1 MRGEVGCFMMG
12 GMKSMKKRNAI
23 GLVLAG
29 WFVCTAAAWGAP
41 VGRGVLLDS
50 YSAVVNGR
58 VITVGEVMDAMRPE
72 HARLVRQ
79 YGGDEL
85 VAKLMEAY
93 KESRDRLIADELV
106 LADFAAQGVTLPER
120 AIEDHINGIIHE
132 RFNNDRTAFLQALAE
147 ERTTY
152 EEWRKRMQDQ
162 LIIQVMRQREVS
174 SKILV
179 TPYDIQAE
187 YDAHREQY
195 TVPEKVRLKLYVL
208 PAGAKIRLGELADRV
223 RNGALSME
231 DAAVHFHMTEQDPG
245 EAMELASL
253 QASLRD
259 ALSGAREG
267 DLVGPVDLD
276 GTEYLVKLL
285 EREEERIEPLEDVAD
300 GIAAKLRAREFER
313 LEKIWLNTLKGKY
326 YVQVFANDL
335 FK

>member
-1 MRGEVGCFMMG
+1 MMG
-12 GMKSMKKRNAI
+12 GMKKRIAI

-29 WFVCTAAAWGAP
+29 CLACMAAARGAP

-72 HARLVRQ
+72 HARLARQ
-79 YGGDEL
+79 YDGEEL
-85 VAKLMEAY
+85 AAKLMEAFR
-93 KESRDRLIADELV
+93 EARDRLIADELV
-106 LADFAAQGVTLPER
+106 IADFAAQGATLPER
-120 AIEDHINGIIHE
+120 AIEDHINGIIHD
-132 RFNNDRTAFLQALAE
+132 RFDNDRTAFLQALAE

-187 YDAHREQY
+187 YDAHRERY
-195 TVPEKVRLKLYVL
+195 KVPEKVRLKLFVL
-208 PAGAKIRLGELADRV
+208 PAGAKIRLGELAERL
-223 RNGALSME
+223 RNGALSLE
-231 DAAVHFHMTEQDPG
+231 DAVLHFHMTVQDTG
-245 EAMELASL
+245 EAVETSNL
-253 QASLRD
+253 QAALRD
-259 ALSGAREG
+259 TLSGARDG
-267 DLVGPVDLD
+267 ALLGPVDLD
-276 GTEYLVKLL
+276 GTEYLVQLVA
-285 EREEERIEPLEDVAD
+285 REEERTEPLEDVAD
-300 GIAAKLRAREFER
+300 GIAAELRKREFGR
-313 LEKIWLNTLKGKY
+313 LEKIWLNTLRGKY